1 MGFGLRQIGAREN
14 TARSRRRGDALE
26 ALSNKQTRVHGTLE
40 SHLRRARRGAVR
52 LRGFDARILGLPL
65 LVPRRPRRGFH
76 PSGSPTRAA
85 PSTRSDQSCLGKRKI
100 RREFE
105 PGNRFTI
112 SRQKGFVL
120 LKKEGSRS
128 SANLRST
135 WKVCAVLYSSLQ
147 GLTQRPPLT
156 TVTSR
161 STARTFVG
169 FPRAAPDFSRVTRA
183 SPNPRPP
190 GPMAAS
196 LLAPRATVAPRHSVG
211 RHVTGRKWAPAR
223 AATRVALRPWA
234 APKFGREAVRAF
246 ALSRDEEDSC
256 DEDDEND
263 IRCELDR

>member
-1 MGFGLRQIGAREN
+1 MRQIGAREN

-26 ALSNKQTRVHGTLE
+26 ALSNKQTRVYGTLE

-100 RREFE
+100 RRVRTGQPDFSRGKMAVVRPPLLRKGGFE
-105 PGNRFTI
+105 IP
-112 SRQKGFVL
+112 
-120 LKKEGSRS
+120 
-128 SANLRST
+128 ANLRST

-234 APKFGREAVRAF
+234 APKFGREAVRSF

-256 DEDDEND
+256 DEDDEDD